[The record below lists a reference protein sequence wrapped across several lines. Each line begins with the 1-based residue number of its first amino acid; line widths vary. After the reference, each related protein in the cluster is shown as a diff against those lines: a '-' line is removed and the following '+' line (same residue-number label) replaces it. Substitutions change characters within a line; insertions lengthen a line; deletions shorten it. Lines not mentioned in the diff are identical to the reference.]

1 MAKIILEIDGVR
13 YVRMAASSV
22 DCEHCDIHSYCMINC
37 TGLPCSDLGTT
48 RAIFK
53 KEGSDETE

>member
-13 YVRMAASSV
+13 YVRTAAPND

-37 TGLPCSDLGTT
+37 NGTPCIDLDIS

-53 KEGSDETE
+53 KEVKDE